1 MSQDGPR
8 FATRRQVR
16 FGDVDAAGMA
26 FYPRY
31 FEMLNEAVEDWFAT
45 LGWDFARM
53 HLEARAGVPLRH
65 VEADFTAA
73 SRLGDLLDAE
83 LVVRKVGR
91 TSVEIDASFSCA
103 GQPRWT
109 AKAVL
114 VFIDL
119 RTGAAMPWPDDLRA
133 KLDG

>member
-1 MSQDGPR
+1 MSDDGPR
-8 FATRRQVR
+8 FTTRRKVR

-31 FEMLNEAVEDWFAT
+31 FEMLNEAVEDWFESM
-45 LGWDFARM
+45 GWDFARM
-53 HLEARAGVPLRH
+53 HLEQRAGVPMRR

-73 SRLGDLLDAE
+73 SRLGDLLDVE
-83 LVVRKVGR
+83 LTPLRLGR
-91 TSVEIDASFSCA
+91 TSLEVDAAFSCA

-119 RTGAAMPWPDDLRA
+119 DRGTAKPWPDDLRT
-133 KLDG
+133 KLAR